1 MSPAVDDYDD
11 SYDALDDALNEELS
25 AIESDLIRLNSRSW
39 PKPEDGEDARG
50 SRRFRDGAEAERAE
64 VGALDGREDGAV
76 EAAAWMTRAED
87 AMVRGAREEGA
98 VSTGTAS
105 GSFARAETRLD
116 ADADA
121 DADERDIP
129 QTAPRRA
136 SWTLVFLLVC
146 LALSFVAFSF
156 NRGEDRLLSPMRVVE
171 KLAYR
176 GATNRI
182 VAYYDPARVVEMQRK
197 YIETLMDEK
206 VVLIERLR
214 RARRI
219 ADENRESAQAWRRA
233 YVDCRANKNAFAEP
247 KPIVAKP
254 HDATSWSPAWSW
266 YAHPRS
272 KSTVKTVNV
281 IRRFCP
287 IVAELRLRRIVE
299 WMARRLVSTKR

>member
-1 MSPAVDDYDD
+1 MAPAVDDYDE

-50 SRRFRDGAEAERAE
+50 ARRFRDGAEAERAE
-64 VGALDGREDGAV
+64 VVVLDDEDGTV

-87 AMVRGAREEGA
+87 AMVRGALEDGA
-98 VSTGTAS
+98 VSTRTAS
-105 GSFARAETRLD
+105 GSFARAETRR
-116 ADADA
+116 DA
-121 DADERDIP
+121 DADERDF
-129 QTAPRRA
+129 QTDPRRA
-136 SWTLVFLLVC
+136 RWTLAFLLVC
-146 LALSFVAFSF
+146 LSLPFVAFAF
-156 NRGEDRLLSPMRVVE
+156 KRGEDGLLSPMRVVE

-197 YIETLMDEK
+197 WIETLMDEK
-206 VVLIERLR
+206 VLLIERLR

-219 ADENRESAQAWRRA
+219 ADENRESAHAWRRA